1 MKPYE
6 IFIEMKK
13 LPKGYVINDPHG
25 LVETDFKISKEIL
38 PVLKTESDSVS
49 FTRLSIKHL
58 SEKTLEGE
66 YLFNKIKKIL
76 KDPDKV
82 YVGNFSNRF
91 LIAKYITFQTGQKAH
106 VVNIEINEKTGNIIV
121 TGFISKEDYFKNLR
135 LLWGTASSPSQ
146 QPL

>member
-13 LPKGYVINDPHG
+13 LPKGYIIDDPHG
-25 LVETDFKISKEIL
+25 LIETDFKISKEIL
-38 PVLKTESDSVS
+38 PVLKTENDSVS

-58 SEKTLEGE
+58 SEKILEGE
-66 YLFNKIKKIL
+66 YLFNKIKQIL
-76 KDPDKV
+76 KNPDKV
-82 YVGNFSNRF
+82 YTGNFSNRF

-106 VVNIEINEKTGNIIV
+106 VVNIEINKN
-121 TGFISKEDYFKNLR
+121 FLSKEDYFKNLR

-146 QPL
+146 QLSKE